1 MWRDFRLCRF
11 SWKAFFARRPTLPY
25 LFIKR
30 KYLKTQEWKKK
41 ITFCKKKKRK
51 KEEWN
56 EEEDE
61 EEEEEEK
68 DEKNADEKRR
78 KCQETK
84 KKKKNNYANKQEK
97 KRKKYVNMHTVIRT
111 PRSSPNKT
119 PVSSKV
125 SSLKS
130 IDVVNSPK

>member
-1 MWRDFRLCRF
+1 M
-11 SWKAFFARRPTLPY
+11 
-25 LFIKR
+25 
-30 KYLKTQEWKKK
+30 KKK

-61 EEEEEEK
+61 EEEK

-78 KCQETK
+78 KCQETKK

-111 PRSSPNKT
+111 PRSSPNN
-119 PVSSKV
+119 PSFIE
-125 SSLKS
+125 S
-130 IDVVNSPK
+130 IIIEKHRCGKFAEIKNNRIKKKKGRWEKRHK

>member
-1 MWRDFRLCRF
+1 M
-11 SWKAFFARRPTLPY
+11 
-25 LFIKR
+25 
-30 KYLKTQEWKKK
+30 
-41 ITFCKKKKRK
+41 KKKKK
-51 KEEWN
+51 KKMKRMQMKN
-56 EEEDE
+56 DE
-61 EEEEEEK
+61 SAK
-68 DEKNADEKRR
+68 KL
-78 KCQETK
+78 K